1 MLVLVQRY
9 VTSIV
14 TGVVVTFILLWIMQ
28 LLIAT
33 GKQALTEK
41 REFRF
46 LDFVRVER
54 EDVTELKK
62 RKPDKPDEPDKPP
75 PDMPQPQADDIDTG
89 ESVNIAPVS
98 ADVDVNIGGIGGF
111 DMAEGEYL
119 PIVKVA
125 PIYPRRAQ
133 SRGLEGFCILEFTV
147 TKLGTTED
155 IRTVECS
162 STLFERAS
170 VNAAAKFKYK
180 PRVVN
185 GEPIAVPGVQNK
197 ITFQL
202 ED

>member
-1 MLVLVQRY
+1 MEED
-9 VTSIV
+9 
-14 TGVVVTFILLWIMQ
+14 
-28 LLIAT
+28 
-33 GKQALTEK
+33 KQ
-41 REFRF
+41 EFRF
-46 LDFVRVER
+46 LDFVRVQR
-54 EDVTELKK
+54 EDITETKK
-62 RKPDKPDEPDKPP
+62 KKPDKPDEPDKPP
-75 PDMPQPQADDIDTG
+75 PDMPQPQADDLDTG
-89 ESVNIAPVS
+89 DSVNIAPVS

-147 TKLGTTED
+147 TKLGTTENV
-155 IRTVECS
+155 RTVECS
-162 STLFERAS
+162 SPLFERAS
-170 VNAAAKFKYK
+170 INAAAKFKYK

>member
-1 MLVLVQRY
+1 MLMLAQRY
-9 VTSIV
+9 ITSIL
-14 TGVVVTFILLWIMQ
+14 TGVVVTFVLLWIMQ

-33 GKQALTEK
+33 GKQALTDK
-41 REFRF
+41 QEFRF

-54 EDVTELKK
+54 EDVTETKK

-75 PDMPQPQADDIDTG
+75 PDMPQPQQDNLNTDAT
-89 ESVNIAPVS
+89 VNVSPVA
-98 ADVDVNIGGIGGF
+98 ADVDIDIGGIGGF

-147 TKLGTTED
+147 TKLGTTENV
-155 IRTVECS
+155 RTVECS

-170 VNAAAKFKYK
+170 TNAAAKFKYK

-185 GEPIAVPGVQNK
+185 GQPIAVPGVQNK